1 MFELTSLLPRE
12 RANIRTP
19 AQIQTTRH
27 IMAKQKLNKE
37 KFLEYFISKNS
48 TSNNEKSISARSGT
62 NARRNERTEL
72 LNYSV

>member
-1 MFELTSLLPRE
+1 MFELTSMLPRE

-19 AQIQTTRH
+19 AQTTRH

-37 KFLEYFISKNS
+37 EFLEYFISKNS

-62 NARRNERTEL
+62 NARRNKRTEL